1 MIVNTIKKIVDTW
14 LGHSSQH
21 LQGMQNIIDEAHYEY
36 TQGQVFE
43 QLAFEHHQAFQSNTI
58 NAVLGDDQSVHN
70 NRNAM
75 WNFLSAALKGHSEAQ
90 YKLGLGYLQ
99 GQLGLDK
106 NHTHAQEWLTK
117 AAKQG
122 HSDAQYKLGVA
133 YLHGQSGLD
142 KNYTLAEE
150 WLKEA
155 AKQGHHE
162 AQMTLEKAYSQL
174 AFS

>member
-1 MIVNTIKKIVDTW
+1 MLKEELIMIVNKIKKIVNNLLSPSDQP
-14 LGHSSQH
+14 SQ
-21 LQGMQNIIDEAHYEY
+21 GRQNIKINEANLAFE
-36 TQGQVFE
+36 QGQVFE
-43 QLAFEHHQAFQSNTI
+43 QLAIKHHYM
-58 NAVLGDDQSVHN
+58 LDHDQSVHN

-162 AQMTLEKAYSQL
+162 AQMTLEKAYSQW